1 LPWQPFMHM
10 KHIAFIMDGNG
21 RWATSKGLSRK
32 EGHKAGFDNLVEI
45 LKECKK
51 IGLSSATC
59 YAFSTENWR
68 RPQPEVE
75 FLMKVPIDLYHA
87 RKQELLNSEIKVQFV
102 GRRDRI
108 PPATL
113 KAIEDIEQE
122 TSMFEP
128 FTAYIAYDY
137 GSKDELVRLLNEA
150 NELNTTITED
160 VIEGLLPVPAIDL
173 LIRTSGEQRLS
184 NFLLWQ
190 LAYAELLFVEDY
202 WPDFTPSR
210 LHEAIEEYNERS
222 RRYGGL

>member
-1 LPWQPFMHM
+1 MTEL

-21 RWATSKGLSRK
+21 RWAKAQGKSRQ
-32 EGHKAGFDNLVEI
+32 EGHKAGFDNLIEI

-51 IGLSSATC
+51 IGLTSATC
-59 YAFSTENWR
+59 YAFSTENWK
-68 RPQPEVE
+68 RPQAEVE
-75 FLMKVPIDLYHA
+75 FLMKVPIDLYNA
-87 RKQELLNSEIKVQFV
+87 RKQELLKSEIKVQFV

-113 KAIEDIEQE
+113 KAIEDIELE
-122 TSMFEP
+122 TSKFEP

-137 GSKDELVRLLNEA
+137 GSKDELVRLLDEVRTSN
-150 NELNTTITED
+150 NFITEEYID
-160 VIEGLLPVPAIDL
+160 QYLPVPAIDL

-210 LHEAIEEYNERS
+210 LLEALEEYNVRN

>member
-1 LPWQPFMHM
+1 MHM

-32 EGHKAGFDNLVEI
+32 EGHRAGFDNLVEI

-51 IGLSSATC
+51 IGLTSATC
-59 YAFSTENWR
+59 YAFSTENWK
-68 RPQPEVE
+68 RPQAEVE
-75 FLMKVPIDLYHA
+75 FLMKVPIDLYNA
-87 RKQELLNSEIKVQFV
+87 RKQELLNSQIKVQFV

-113 KAIEDIEQE
+113 RAIEDIEQE
-122 TSMFEP
+122 TSMFQP

-137 GSKDELVRLLNEA
+137 GSKDELVRVLEEVRSSNEVITEA
-150 NELNTTITED
+150 NIDQKLR
-160 VIEGLLPVPAIDL
+160 VPPIDL

-190 LAYAELLFVEDY
+190 SAYAELLFVNDY

-210 LHEAIEEYNERS
+210 LLESIEEYNERS

>member
-1 LPWQPFMHM
+1 MISL

-21 RWATSKGLSRK
+21 RWASSKGLSRT

-51 IGLSSATC
+51 LGLTSSTC
-59 YAFSTENWR
+59 YAFSTENWK
-68 RPQPEVE
+68 RPQAEVE
-75 FLMKVPIDLYHA
+75 FLMKVPIDLYNA

-102 GRRDRI
+102 GRLDRI

-137 GSKDELVRLLNEA
+137 GSKDELVRVLEEARTSNEV
-150 NELNTTITED
+150 ITESYID
-160 VIEGLLPVPAIDL
+160 KKLPVPSIDL

-190 LAYAELLFVEDY
+190 LAYAELLFVDDY
-202 WPDFTPSR
+202 WPDFIPSR
-210 LHEAIEEYNERS
+210 LLESIEEYNERS

>member
-1 LPWQPFMHM
+1 MHM

-32 EGHKAGFDNLVEI
+32 EGHRAGFDNLVEI

-51 IGLSSATC
+51 IGLESATC
-59 YAFSTENWR
+59 YAFSTENWK
-68 RPQPEVE
+68 RPQAEVE
-75 FLMKVPIDLYHA
+75 FLMKVPIDLYNA
-87 RKQELLNSEIKVQFV
+87 RKQELLNSEIKVKFV

-113 KAIEDIEQE
+113 KSIVDIEQE
-122 TSMFEP
+122 TSMFQP

-137 GSKDELVRLLNEA
+137 GSKDELVRMLEVARTNNEV
-150 NELNTTITED
+150 ITED
-160 VIEGLLPVPAIDL
+160 YIEKKLPVPPIDL

-190 LAYAELLFVEDY
+190 SAYAELLFVNDY

-210 LHEAIEEYNERS
+210 LLESIEEYNERS

>member
-1 LPWQPFMHM
+1 MHM

-32 EGHKAGFDNLVEI
+32 EGHRAGFDNLVEI
-45 LKECKK
+45 LKECKNL
-51 IGLSSATC
+51 GLESATC
-59 YAFSTENWR
+59 YAFSTENWK
-68 RPQPEVE
+68 RPQAEVE
-75 FLMKVPIDLYHA
+75 FLMKVPIDLYNA

-128 FTAYIAYDY
+128 FIAYIAYDY
-137 GSKDELVRLLNEA
+137 GSKDELVRVLEEARISNEV
-150 NELNTTITED
+150 ITED
-160 VIEGLLPVPAIDL
+160 YIQHRLPVPPIDL

-190 LAYAELLFVEDY
+190 LAYAELLFVNDY

-210 LHEAIEEYNERS
+210 LLESIEEYNERS

>member
-1 LPWQPFMHM
+1 
-10 KHIAFIMDGNG
+10 
-21 RWATSKGLSRK
+21 
-32 EGHKAGFDNLVEI
+32 
-45 LKECKK
+45 
-51 IGLSSATC
+51 
-59 YAFSTENWR
+59 
-68 RPQPEVE
+68 
-75 FLMKVPIDLYHA
+75 
-87 RKQELLNSEIKVQFV
+87 LNSEIKVQFV

-137 GSKDELVRLLNEA
+137 GSKDELVRILNEA
-150 NELNTTITED
+150 NDLNTTITED

-190 LAYAELLFVEDY
+190 LAYAELLFVNDY

>member
-1 LPWQPFMHM
+1 MHM

-51 IGLSSATC
+51 LGLESATC
-59 YAFSTENWR
+59 YAFSTENWK
-68 RPQPEVE
+68 RPQAEVE
-75 FLMKVPIDLYHA
+75 FLMKVPIDLYTA

-108 PPATL
+108 PTATL
-113 KAIEDIEQE
+113 RAIEDIEQE
-122 TSMFEP
+122 TSMCQP

-137 GSKDELVRLLNEA
+137 GSKDELVRVLEEARGSNEV
-150 NELNTTITED
+150 ITESY
-160 VIEGLLPVPAIDL
+160 IEHKLPVPPIDL
-173 LIRTSGEQRLS
+173 LIRTSGEKRLS

-190 LAYAELLFVEDY
+190 SAYAELLFVNDY

-210 LHEAIEEYNERS
+210 LLESIEEYNERS

>member
-1 LPWQPFMHM
+1 MHM

-21 RWATSKGLSRK
+21 RWATSKGISRK
-32 EGHKAGFDNLVEI
+32 EGHRAGFDNLVEI

-51 IGLSSATC
+51 IGLESATC
-59 YAFSTENWR
+59 YAFSTENWK
-68 RPQPEVE
+68 RPQAEVK
-75 FLMKVPIDLYHA
+75 FLMKVPIDLYNA

-113 KAIEDIEQE
+113 KAIEDIEKE

-137 GSKDELVRLLNEA
+137 GSKDELIRVLEEARISNEV
-150 NELNTTITED
+150 ITED
-160 VIEGLLPVPAIDL
+160 YIQHRLPVPPIDL

-190 LAYAELLFVEDY
+190 LAYAELLFVDDY

-210 LHEAIEEYNERS
+210 LLESIEEYNERS

>member
-1 LPWQPFMHM
+1 MHM

-51 IGLSSATC
+51 IGLESATC
-59 YAFSTENWR
+59 YAFSTENWK
-68 RPQPEVE
+68 RPQAEVE
-75 FLMKVPIDLYHA
+75 FLMKVPIDLYTA
-87 RKQELLNSEIKVQFV
+87 RKKELLNSEIKVQFV

-113 KAIEDIEQE
+113 KSIVDIEQE
-122 TSMFEP
+122 TSMFQP

-137 GSKDELVRLLNEA
+137 GSKDELVRMLEVARTNNEV
-150 NELNTTITED
+150 ITED
-160 VIEGLLPVPAIDL
+160 YIEKKLPVPPIDL

-190 LAYAELLFVEDY
+190 LAYAELLFVNDY
-202 WPDFTPSR
+202 WPDFTPLR
-210 LHEAIEEYNERS
+210 LLESIEEYNERS

>member
-1 LPWQPFMHM
+1 MSEL

-21 RWATSKGLSRK
+21 RWAKAQGKSRQ
-32 EGHKAGFDNLVEI
+32 EGHKSGFDNLIKI
-45 LKECKK
+45 LKECKE
-51 IGLSSATC
+51 IGLTSATC
-59 YAFSTENWR
+59 YAFSTENWK
-68 RPQPEVE
+68 RPQAEVE
-75 FLMKVPIDLYHA
+75 FLMKVPIDLYNA

-122 TSMFEP
+122 TSIFEP

-137 GSKDELVRLLNEA
+137 GTKDELVRVFEEA
-150 NELNTTITED
+150 RTSNKEITEE
-160 VIEGLLPVPAIDL
+160 VIEALLPVPAIDL

>member
-1 LPWQPFMHM
+1 MSEL

-21 RWATSKGLSRK
+21 RWARAQGKSRQ

-45 LKECKK
+45 LKECKR
-51 IGLSSATC
+51 IGLTSTTC
-59 YAFSTENWR
+59 YAFSTENWK
-68 RPQPEVE
+68 RPQAEVE
-75 FLMKVPIDLYHA
+75 FLMKVPIDLYNA
-87 RKQELLNSEIKVQFV
+87 RKQELLKSKIKVQFV

-108 PPATL
+108 PPSTL

-137 GSKDELVRLLNEA
+137 GSKDELVRFLEEA
-150 NELNTTITED
+150 RTSNKVITED
-160 VIEGLLPVPAIDL
+160 FIDQQLPVPAIDL

-202 WPDFTPSR
+202 WPDFIPSR
-210 LHEAIEEYNERS
+210 LLEALEEYNERS

>member
-1 LPWQPFMHM
+1 MHM

-51 IGLSSATC
+51 LGLESATC
-59 YAFSTENWR
+59 YAFSTENWK
-68 RPQPEVE
+68 RPQAEVE
-75 FLMKVPIDLYHA
+75 FLMKVPIDLYTA

-108 PPATL
+108 PTATL
-113 KAIEDIEQE
+113 RAIEDIEQE
-122 TSMFEP
+122 TSMFQP

-137 GSKDELVRLLNEA
+137 GSKDELVRVLEEARSSNEV
-150 NELNTTITED
+150 ITEAYID
-160 VIEGLLPVPAIDL
+160 QKLSVPSIDL

-190 LAYAELLFVEDY
+190 SAYAELLFVNDY

-210 LHEAIEEYNERS
+210 LLESIEEYNERS

>member
-1 LPWQPFMHM
+1 MSEL

-21 RWATSKGLSRK
+21 RWAKAQGKSRK
-32 EGHKAGFDNLVEI
+32 EGHKSGFNNLIKI

-51 IGLSSATC
+51 IGLASATC
-59 YAFSTENWR
+59 YAFSTENWK
-68 RPQPEVE
+68 RPQAEVE
-75 FLMKVPIDLYHA
+75 FLMKVPIDLYNA

-113 KAIEDIEQE
+113 QAMEDIEQE

-137 GSKDELVRLLNEA
+137 GSKDELVRLLEDARTLNNTISEA
-150 NELNTTITED
+150 Y
-160 VIEGLLPVPAIDL
+160 IEQHLTVPPIDL

-190 LAYAELLFVEDY
+190 LAYAELLFVNDY

>member
-1 LPWQPFMHM
+1 MSEL

-21 RWATSKGLSRK
+21 RWARAQGKSRQ

-45 LKECKK
+45 LKECKRM
-51 IGLSSATC
+51 GLTSATC
-59 YAFSTENWR
+59 YAFSTENWK
-68 RPQPEVE
+68 RPQAEVE
-75 FLMKVPIDLYHA
+75 FLMKVPIDLYNA
-87 RKQELLNSEIKVQFV
+87 RKQELLKSEIKVQFV

-113 KAIEDIEQE
+113 KAIEDIELE
-122 TSMFEP
+122 TSKFEP

-137 GSKDELVRLLNEA
+137 GSKDELVRLLEEA
-150 NELNTTITED
+150 RTSNNVITEEYID
-160 VIEGLLPVPAIDL
+160 QYLPVPAIDL

-202 WPDFTPSR
+202 WPDFTPLR
-210 LHEAIEEYNERS
+210 LLEAVEEYNERS

>member
-1 LPWQPFMHM
+1 MSEL

-21 RWATSKGLSRK
+21 RWAKAQGKNRQ
-32 EGHKAGFDNLVEI
+32 EGHKAGFDNLIEI
-45 LKECKK
+45 LKECKRM
-51 IGLSSATC
+51 GLTSATC
-59 YAFSTENWR
+59 YAFSTENWK
-68 RPQPEVE
+68 RPQAEVE
-75 FLMKVPIDLYHA
+75 FLMKVPVDLYNA
-87 RKQELLNSEIKVQFV
+87 RKQELLKSEIRVQFV

-113 KAIEDIEQE
+113 KAIEDIELE
-122 TSMFEP
+122 TYKFEP

-137 GSKDELVRLLNEA
+137 GSKDELVRLLEEA
-150 NELNTTITED
+150 RTSNNVITEEYID
-160 VIEGLLPVPAIDL
+160 HYLPVPAIDL

-202 WPDFTPSR
+202 WPDFTPLR
-210 LHEAIEEYNERS
+210 LLEAVEEYNERS

>member
-1 LPWQPFMHM
+1 MHM

-59 YAFSTENWR
+59 YAFSTENWK
-68 RPQPEVE
+68 RPQAEVE
-75 FLMKVPIDLYHA
+75 FLMKVPIDLYNV

-108 PPATL
+108 PAATL

-122 TSMFEP
+122 TSMFAP

-137 GSKDELVRLLNEA
+137 GTKDELVSVFEEA
-150 NELNTTITED
+150 RTSNKEITEE
-160 VIEGLLPVPAIDL
+160 VIESLLPVPPIDL

>member
-1 LPWQPFMHM
+1 MHM

-59 YAFSTENWR
+59 YAFSTENWK
-68 RPQPEVE
+68 RPQTEVE

-122 TSMFEP
+122 TSKFEP

-137 GSKDELVRLLNEA
+137 GSKDELVRILNDA
-150 NELNTTITED
+150 NELNTPITEE
-160 VIEGLLPVPAIDL
+160 VIDSLLPVPAIDL

-190 LAYAELLFVEDY
+190 LAYAELLFVDDY

>member
-1 LPWQPFMHM
+1 
-10 KHIAFIMDGNG
+10 MDGNG

-32 EGHKAGFDNLVEI
+32 EGHRAGFDNLVEI

-51 IGLSSATC
+51 IGLESATC
-59 YAFSTENWR
+59 YAFSTENWK
-68 RPQPEVE
+68 RPQAEVE
-75 FLMKVPIDLYHA
+75 FLMKVPIDLYNA

-113 KAIEDIEQE
+113 RAIEDIEQE
-122 TSMFEP
+122 TSMFQP

-137 GSKDELVRLLNEA
+137 GSKDELVRVLEDA
-150 NELNTTITED
+150 RTTSEIITEEYID
-160 VIEGLLPVPAIDL
+160 QKLPVPSIDL

-190 LAYAELLFVEDY
+190 LAYSELLFVNDY

-210 LHEAIEEYNERS
+210 LLEALEEYNERS

>member
-1 LPWQPFMHM
+1 MPRQPFMHM

-21 RWATSKGLSRK
+21 RWATSKGISRK
-32 EGHKAGFDNLVEI
+32 EGHRAGFDNLVEI

-51 IGLSSATC
+51 IGLTSATC
-59 YAFSTENWR
+59 YAFSTENWK
-68 RPQPEVE
+68 RPQAEVK
-75 FLMKVPIDLYHA
+75 FLMKVPIDLYNA
-87 RKQELLNSEIKVQFV
+87 RKQELLNSQIKVQFV

-113 KAIEDIEQE
+113 RAIEDIEQE

-137 GSKDELVRLLNEA
+137 GSKDELVRILEEAKSSNEV
-150 NELNTTITED
+150 ITEAYID
-160 VIEGLLPVPAIDL
+160 QKLPVHSIDL
-173 LIRTSGEQRLS
+173 LIRTSGEQRIS

-190 LAYAELLFVEDY
+190 LAYAELLFVNDY

-210 LHEAIEEYNERS
+210 LLESIEEYNERS

>member
-1 LPWQPFMHM
+1 MSEL

-21 RWATSKGLSRK
+21 RWAKAQGKNRQ
-32 EGHKAGFDNLVEI
+32 EGHKAGFDNLIEI
-45 LKECKK
+45 LKECKRM
-51 IGLSSATC
+51 GLTSATC
-59 YAFSTENWR
+59 YAFSTENWK
-68 RPQPEVE
+68 RPQAEVE
-75 FLMKVPIDLYHA
+75 FLMKVPVDLYHA
-87 RKQELLNSEIKVQFV
+87 RKQELLKSEIRVQFV

-113 KAIEDIEQE
+113 KAIKDIELE
-122 TSMFEP
+122 TSKFEL

-137 GSKDELVRLLNEA
+137 GSKDELVRLLEEA
-150 NELNTTITED
+150 RKSNNVITEEYID
-160 VIEGLLPVPAIDL
+160 LYLPVPAIDL

-202 WPDFTPSR
+202 WPDFSPSR
-210 LHEAIEEYNERS
+210 LLEALEEYNERS

>member
-1 LPWQPFMHM
+1 MHM

-51 IGLSSATC
+51 IGLTSATC
-59 YAFSTENWR
+59 YAFSTENWK
-68 RPQPEVE
+68 RPQAEVE
-75 FLMKVPIDLYHA
+75 FLMKVPIDLYNA
-87 RKQELLNSEIKVQFV
+87 RKQELLNSQIKVQFI

-113 KAIEDIEQE
+113 RAIEEIEKE
-122 TSMFEP
+122 TSMFQP

-137 GSKDELVRLLNEA
+137 GSKDELVRVLEEARSSNEV
-150 NELNTTITED
+150 ITEAYID
-160 VIEGLLPVPAIDL
+160 QKLPVPPIDL
-173 LIRTSGEQRLS
+173 LIRTSGEKRLS

-190 LAYAELLFVEDY
+190 SAYAELLFVNDY

-210 LHEAIEEYNERS
+210 LLESIEEYNERS

>member
-1 LPWQPFMHM
+1 MHM

-21 RWATSKGLSRK
+21 RWATRKGLSRK

-59 YAFSTENWR
+59 YAFSTENWK
-68 RPQPEVE
+68 RP
-75 FLMKVPIDLYHA
+75 LDLYHA
-87 RKQELLNSEIKVQFV
+87 RKQELLKSEIKVQFV

-113 KAIEDIEQE
+113 KAIEEIEQE

-137 GSKDELVRLLNEA
+137 GSKDELVRLLKEVK
-150 NELNTTITED
+150 ESNTPITEEA
-160 VIEGLLPVPAIDL
+160 IEALLPVPAIDL

-190 LAYAELLFVEDY
+190 LAYAELLFVNDY

>member
-1 LPWQPFMHM
+1 MHM

-51 IGLSSATC
+51 IGLESATC
-59 YAFSTENWR
+59 YAFSTENWK
-68 RPQPEVE
+68 RPQAEVE
-75 FLMKVPIDLYHA
+75 FLMKVPIDLYNA
-87 RKQELLNSEIKVQFV
+87 RKQELLDSEIKVQFV

-113 KAIEDIEQE
+113 RAIEDIEQE
-122 TSMFEP
+122 TSMFQP

-137 GSKDELVRLLNEA
+137 GSKDELVRVLEEARGSNEV
-150 NELNTTITED
+150 ITESYID
-160 VIEGLLPVPAIDL
+160 QKLLVPSIDL

-190 LAYAELLFVEDY
+190 SAYAELLFVDDY

-210 LHEAIEEYNERS
+210 LLESIEEYNERS

>member
-1 LPWQPFMHM
+1 
-10 KHIAFIMDGNG
+10 MDGNG
-21 RWATSKGLSRK
+21 RWANVQGKSRQ
-32 EGHKAGFDNLVEI
+32 EGHKAGFDNLIEI
-45 LKECKK
+45 LKECKRL
-51 IGLSSATC
+51 GLTSATC
-59 YAFSTENWR
+59 YAFSTENWK
-68 RPQPEVE
+68 RPQAEVE
-75 FLMKVPIDLYHA
+75 FLMKVPIDLYNT

-113 KAIEDIEQE
+113 RAIEDIEQE

-137 GSKDELVRLLNEA
+137 GSKDELVRILEEAKSSNEV
-150 NELNTTITED
+150 ITEAYID
-160 VIEGLLPVPAIDL
+160 QKLPVHSIDL
-173 LIRTSGEQRLS
+173 LIRTSGEQRIS

-190 LAYAELLFVEDY
+190 LAYAELLFVNDY

-210 LHEAIEEYNERS
+210 LLESIEEYNERS

>member
-1 LPWQPFMHM
+1 MSEL

-21 RWATSKGLSRK
+21 RWAKAQGKSRQ
-32 EGHKAGFDNLVEI
+32 EGHKAGFNNLIEI
-45 LKECKK
+45 LKECKR
-51 IGLSSATC
+51 IGLTSATC
-59 YAFSTENWR
+59 YAFSTENWK
-68 RPQPEVE
+68 RPQAEVE
-75 FLMKVPIDLYHA
+75 FLMKVPIDLYNA

-113 KAIEDIEQE
+113 KAIEDIEKE
-122 TSMFEP
+122 TSKFQT

-137 GSKDELVRLLNEA
+137 GSKDELARVLEEARCSNEV
-150 NELNTTITED
+150 ITD
-160 VIEGLLPVPAIDL
+160 AYIDQKLPVPPIDL
-173 LIRTSGEQRLS
+173 LIRTSGEKRLS

-190 LAYAELLFVEDY
+190 LAYAELLFVNDY

-210 LHEAIEEYNERS
+210 LLESIEEYNERS